1 LTNPLD
7 PKVRSIAESAKPH
20 CVLLSTGGTIASK
33 IDPLTGLALPTVT
46 GEELFAKTGTTL
58 GNVAVTIEQFS
69 QVPSPHMSTDEWVR
83 LSRRVT
89 ELLAREDV
97 NGVVI
102 SHGTGTLE
110 ETAWFLDLTIQ
121 STKPVV
127 MVGAQRNQS
136 EIDSDGVRNLV
147 DGIKVSLS
155 EESRG
160 QGVLVVLN
168 QRVHCAR
175 DVSKQHTFNVETF
188 SSGEWGCVGRITPD
202 KVIFRRKALHR
213 THVPLTE
220 LSMPLVDIVA
230 MYVGASASAIHG
242 AIVGGAKGIVI
253 QAVGSGH
260 VNSDVYE
267 GVLSAIEKGMKI
279 VVTTRVPQGGVRA
292 CYGFDGSSA
301 RLQQAGA
308 VLAGELTAWKARIL
322 LMLLLQNDQTEKGI
336 EEFFKAQI

>member
-1 LTNPLD
+1 MINSAANSA
-7 PKVRSIAESAKPH
+7 RSQTEAAKPH

-33 IDPLTGLALPTVT
+33 IDPKTGLALPTVT
-46 GEELFAKTGTTL
+46 GEELFAKTGVSL
-58 GNVAVTIEQFS
+58 GNIAVTIEQFS

-83 LSRRVT
+83 LSNIVS

-97 NGVVI
+97 NSVVI

-110 ETAWFLDLTIQ
+110 ETAWFLDLTVD
-121 STKPVV
+121 SPKPVV

-136 EIDSDGVRNLV
+136 EADTDGIRNLV

-155 EESRG
+155 EGAWG

-188 SSGEWGCVGRITPD
+188 NSGEWGCVGRITPD
-202 KVIFRRKALHR
+202 QVIFRRRALHR
-213 THVPLTE
+213 MHVPLTTQA
-220 LSMPLVDIVA
+220 LPLVDIVA
-230 MYVGASASAIHG
+230 MYVGASANAIHG

-260 VNSDVYE
+260 VNPDVFE
-267 GVLSAIEKGMKI
+267 GVLEAIKKGIK
-279 VVTTRVPQGGVRA
+279 VVVATRVPQGGARA

-308 VLAGELTAWKARIL
+308 VLAGELSAWKARIL
-322 LMLLLQNDQTEKGI
+322 LMLLLQSEQSEKEIAGYF
-336 EEFFKAQI
+336 EAQI

>member
-1 LTNPLD
+1 MTNS
-7 PKVRSIAESAKPH
+7 VKPH

-33 IDPLTGLALPTVT
+33 IDPTTGLALPTVT
-46 GEELFAKTGTTL
+46 GEELFAKTGATL
-58 GNVAVTIEQFS
+58 GNVTVTIEQFS

-83 LSRRVT
+83 LSKRVT

-110 ETAWFLDLTIQ
+110 ETAWFLDLTVD
-121 STKPVV
+121 SPKPVV

-136 EIDSDGVRNLV
+136 EADTDGVRNLV

-155 EESRG
+155 EGARG

-188 SSGEWGCVGRITPD
+188 NSGEWGCVGRITPD
-202 KVIFRRKALHR
+202 QVIFRRKALHR
-213 THVPLTE
+213 TQVPLTAQS
-220 LSMPLVDIVA
+220 LPLVDIVA
-230 MYVGASASAIHG
+230 MYVGASANAIHG

-260 VNSDVYE
+260 VNPEVYE
-267 GVLSAIEKGMKI
+267 GVLVAIEKGIK
-279 VVTTRVPQGGVRA
+279 VVVATRVPQGGVRA

-308 VLAGELTAWKARIL
+308 VLAGELSAWKARIL
-322 LMLLLQNDQTEKGI
+322 LMLLLQNDHVEKRI
-336 EEFFKAQI
+336 EEYFAAQI